1 MAEISFRGV
10 RAFYSTWAQGP
21 PLILLHAGGSSGAQ
35 WTKTGDALADTHRL
49 IAPDLISFG
58 ASEPWRE
65 SGGLTHELQA
75 DLVADIIGTE
85 SSVPLDI
92 VGHSYGGSTAMRLA
106 LRRPELVR
114 SLMLIEPNVSWLLKD
129 ANDPLYEEGISIA
142 NTFIASVQAG
152 RPEVGWEYFIDGR
165 NGAGTWKRMSDASR
179 GRFLA
184 QSERVREAFISNLNH
199 QISRAECGRIG
210 VPVTVVCGAL
220 TTPTDIRIS
229 EFVRDAITHA
239 HYEIIPEA
247 GHMSPFTHPLE
258 IARLVREHLARASAS
273 RIRRGHSTTD

>member
-1 MAEISFRGV
+1 VAEISFRGV
-10 RAFYSTWAQGP
+10 RAFYRTWGQGP

-35 WTKTGDALADTHRL
+35 WTKTGDALADTHTL

-58 ASEPWRE
+58 TSEPWPE
-65 SGGLTHELQA
+65 AGGLTHELQA
-75 DLVADIIGTE
+75 DLVADIIETE
-85 SSVPLDI
+85 STTPLDI
-92 VGHSYGGSTAMRLA
+92 VGHSYGGSTALRLA

-165 NGAGTWKRMSDASR
+165 NGAGTWARMSDQSR
-179 GRFLA
+179 ARFLA
-184 QSERVREAFISNLNH
+184 QSERVQEAFISNLNH

-210 VPVTVVCGAL
+210 VPVTVACGAL

-229 EFVRDAITHA
+229 ELVRDAITQA
-239 HYEIIPEA
+239 HYEIIPDA
-247 GHMSPFTHPLE
+247 GHMSPFTHPFD
-258 IARLVREHLARASAS
+258 IARLVQEHLERC
-273 RIRRGHSTTD
+273 RGQS